1 MTKAI
6 TTNVAISNNRAAVET
21 PKKEKATITFQEW
34 WNGEKS
40 LTSTAAR
47 RVGWEN
53 LADWLEDKD
62 KVCTDGQD
70 DGKLGFKEGAKAWA
84 KGFVGGIPKAM
95 INHPLITGGV
105 LALAAG
111 ATVLTGGAAA
121 PILWGLGAAAVA
133 VSGGASI
140 VKAATADTDAE
151 KKAALEGV
159 GTSTAAAAMLG
170 ATYNTTMTAA
180 KQAGVNTD
188 GNIVQTMKSSAE
200 ISARNTKANYMT
212 WKTGNIHANSN
223 QARFGFQEV
232 QQSSAPREAIKL
244 DLSGTQEEILARYPQ
259 LSVNESGELG
269 VKTSWGFSKVSE
281 NSMLVKYGEGDY
293 NILSQADCI
302 KTYVQSNGNGTA
314 FDPAT
319 VEPGTKVNISK
330 VAKGEYKVVP
340 AGTKYVDTETVA
352 GDYKIV
358 GPGSVLRKDAHCS
371 PYSSTA
377 EFMLENTVNLTPEQ
391 MAELQAVAAQA
402 K

>member
-1 MTKAI
+1 MTTVSTNYAVP
-6 TTNVAISNNRAAVET
+6 TTSVAVREDENQE
-21 PKKEKATITFQEW
+21 KKKATITFKEW

-53 LADWLEDKD
+53 LADFLEDKD

-70 DGKLGFKEGAKAWA
+70 DGKLGFKEGAKSFL
-84 KGFVGGIPKAM
+84 KGLVGGIPKAM
-95 INHPLITGGV
+95 INHPLMTLGAVGI
-105 LALAAG
+105 AAG
-111 ATVLTGGAAA
+111 SLVLTGGAAA
-121 PILWGLGAAAVA
+121 PLLWGLGAGLVGINGAVN
-133 VSGGASI
+133 G
-140 VKAATADTDAE
+140 VKAIAADTDAE
-151 KKAALEGV
+151 KKAALEGL
-159 GTSTAAAAMLG
+159 GTTTTSAALLG
-170 ATYNTTMTAA
+170 MTYKPTMNAA
-180 KQAGVNTD
+180 KTAGVNTD
-188 GNIVQTMKSSAE
+188 GNIIQTMKSSAE
-200 ISARNTKANYMT
+200 ISARNAKANYMT
-212 WKTGNIHANSN
+212 WKTGAIHANSN
-223 QARFGFQEV
+223 QARFGFEEV
-232 QQSSAPREAIKL
+232 QQSSAPREAVKL

-259 LSVNESGELG
+259 LSVNESGEIG

-319 VEPGTKVNISK
+319 VEPGTTVNISK

-340 AGTKYVDTETVA
+340 AGTKYIDSETVA

-371 PYSSTA
+371 PYSSSA
-377 EFMLENTVNLTPEQ
+377 EFMLENTVNLTPKQ
-391 MAELQAVAAQA
+391 VTELQAVAAQ
-402 K
+402 

>member
-1 MTKAI
+1 MTTVSTNYAVA
-6 TTNVAISNNRAAVET
+6 TTSVAVREDENQE
-21 PKKEKATITFQEW
+21 KKKATITFKEW

-53 LADWLEDKD
+53 LADFLEDKD

-70 DGKLGFKEGAKAWA
+70 DGKLGFKEGAKSFL
-84 KGFVGGIPKAM
+84 KGLVGGIPKAM
-95 INHPLITGGV
+95 INHPLMTLGAVGI
-105 LALAAG
+105 AAG
-111 ATVLTGGAAA
+111 ALVLTGGAAA
-121 PILWGLGAAAVA
+121 PLLWGIGAGLVGINGAVN
-133 VSGGASI
+133 G
-140 VKAATADTDAE
+140 VKAIAADTDAE
-151 KKAALEGV
+151 KKAALEGL
-159 GTSTAAAAMLG
+159 GTTTTSAALLG
-170 ATYNTTMTAA
+170 MTYKPTMNAA
-180 KQAGVNTD
+180 KTAGVNTD
-188 GNIVQTMKSSAE
+188 GNIIQTMKSSAE
-200 ISARNTKANYMT
+200 ISARNAKANYMT
-212 WKTGNIHANSN
+212 WKTGAIHANSN
-223 QARFGFQEV
+223 QARFGFEEV
-232 QQSSAPREAIKL
+232 QQSSAPREAVKL

-259 LSVNESGELG
+259 LSVNESGEIG

-319 VEPGTKVNISK
+319 VEPGTTVNISK

-340 AGTKYVDTETVA
+340 AGTKYIDSETVA

-371 PYSSTA
+371 PYSSSA
-377 EFMLENTVNLTPEQ
+377 EFMLENTVNLTPKQ
-391 MAELQAVAAQA
+391 VTELQAVAAQ
-402 K
+402 

>member
-1 MTKAI
+1 MTNAI

-84 KGFVGGIPKAM
+84 KGFFGGIPKAM

-281 NSMLVKYGEGDY
+281 NSMLVKY
-293 NILSQADCI
+293 
-302 KTYVQSNGNGTA
+302 
-314 FDPAT
+314 
-319 VEPGTKVNISK
+319 
-330 VAKGEYKVVP
+330 
-340 AGTKYVDTETVA
+340 
-352 GDYKIV
+352 
-358 GPGSVLRKDAHCS
+358 
-371 PYSSTA
+371 
-377 EFMLENTVNLTPEQ
+377 
-391 MAELQAVAAQA
+391 
-402 K
+402 